1 MSYECLKTLKDSEKS
16 RVYLVFD
23 SEKQKMLVEKHMS
36 GEIGVYQKLVE
47 LHHCYLPKI

>member
-1 MSYECLKTLKDSEKS
+1 MSYECLKTLK
-16 RVYLVFD
+16 D